1 MKRVKFQWQNKTDDN
16 YRGGYKMPIL
26 FILMFSIFL
35 TSSGEDI
42 DYSKEMINFI
52 GEIREGSK
60 EDKII
65 IVQNTTELFYKG
77 KKADKKLL
85 SKIDGISRESLFY
98 GEEAYNK
105 KNTSEHAQQTLKEL
119 IGIRKQGKK
128 ILLIEYTDRRWD
140 KQKIRKYVKKYDF
153 IGESFDAYELNSIY
167 KPLSGFNNKNIES
180 LEDAENFLCLLNPE
194 KFKSAESFI
203 KTLENLDYDL
213 LIIDADHMGKALSR
227 SQVER
232 LKKKKNGS
240 RRLVVAYFSIGEA
253 ENYRRYWKKQ
263 WNKTLPEWI
272 EKENPNWR
280 GNYIVKYW
288 DPDWKKISRDY
299 QKKIDS
305 AGFDGYFLDTVDTY
319 RYFQE
324 KE

>member
-1 MKRVKFQWQNKTDDN
+1 
-16 YRGGYKMPIL
+16 MPIL
-26 FILMFSIFL
+26 LILMLSVFL
-35 TSSGEDI
+35 TSSGENI
-42 DYSKEMINFI
+42 DYRKEMINFI
-52 GEIREGSK
+52 GEIRERSDEG
-60 EDKII
+60 KII
-65 IVQNTTELFYKG
+65 IVQNSTELFYKG

-98 GEEAYNK
+98 GEGAYNK
-105 KNTSEHAQQTLKEL
+105 KNSSEYIQQPLKEL
-119 IGIRKQGKK
+119 IGIREKNKK
-128 ILLIEYTDRRWD
+128 ILLIEYTDSFWN
-140 KQKIRKYVKKYDF
+140 KKKIKKYIKKYDF
-153 IGESFDAYELNSIY
+153 IGESFDTYELNSIY
-167 KPLSGFNNKNIES
+167 KPLSGFNNKSVES

-213 LIIDADHMGKALSR
+213 LIIDSDHMGKALSR

-232 LKKKKNGS
+232 LKKKKNGA

-253 ENYRRYWKKQ
+253 ENYRKYWKKQ
-263 WNKTLPEWI
+263 WSKTLPEWI
-272 EKENPNWR
+272 EKENPNWP

-288 DPDWKKISRDY
+288 DPAWKKISKDY

-319 RYFQE
+319 RFFEE

>member
-1 MKRVKFQWQNKTDDN
+1 ML
-16 YRGGYKMPIL
+16 IL

-35 TSSGEDI
+35 PSSGEDI
-42 DYSKEMINFI
+42 DYRKEMINFI
-52 GEIREGSK
+52 GEIRERSEEG
-60 EDKII
+60 KII
-65 IVQNTTELFYKG
+65 IVQNSTELFYKD
-77 KKADKKLL
+77 KKSDEKLL

-98 GEEAYNK
+98 GEGAYNK
-105 KNTSEHAQQTLKEL
+105 KNTSEQIQQTLKEL
-119 IGIRKQGKK
+119 IGIRKKNKK
-128 ILLIEYTDRRWD
+128 ILLIEYTDRMWN
-140 KQKIRKYVKKYDF
+140 KQKIKKYIKKYDF
-153 IGESFDAYELNSIY
+153 IGESFDTYELNSIY
-167 KPLSGFNNKNIES
+167 KPLLGFNNKSVKS
-180 LEDAENFLCLLNPE
+180 LEDVENFLCLLNPE

-232 LKKKKNGS
+232 LKRKKNGS

-263 WNKTLPEWI
+263 WSKILPGWI
-272 EKENPNWR
+272 EKENPNWK

-288 DPDWKKISRDY
+288 DPAWKKISKDY

-319 RYFQE
+319 RFFEE